1 MFSKPSVKTAS
12 LLILLICLL
21 FSLVATSAAQTT
33 PTAAPEPDTRVVS
46 TGEYVVL
53 RSDDWVSSAKPVLP
67 PPISMPATRIQPPPP
82 RSSSITSMPPQPGI

>member
-53 RSDDWVSSAKPVLP
+53 RSDDWVRAMFYKNAHTAKRGISSCSRNPVKVTHTE
-67 PPISMPATRIQPPPP
+67 PI
-82 RSSSITSMPPQPGI
+82 